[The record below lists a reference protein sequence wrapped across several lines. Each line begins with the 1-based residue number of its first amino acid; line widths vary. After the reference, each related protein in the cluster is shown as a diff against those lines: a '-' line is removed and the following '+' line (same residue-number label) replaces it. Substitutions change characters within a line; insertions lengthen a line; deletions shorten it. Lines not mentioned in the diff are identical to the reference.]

1 MNNENNTD
9 IRFFL
14 FSKQQMDMRIKV
26 DGSVGQQYKPGRVI
40 VKGKYKLFT
49 EISTNPTNSFNDT
62 KVILKEDINKVI
74 YEEPVSI

>member
-1 MNNENNTD
+1 MSEDNRG

-26 DGSVGQQYKPGRVI
+26 DGSIGQKYKPGRVI

-49 EISTNPTNSFNDT
+49 EISTKPNNSFNDT
-62 KVILKEDINKVI
+62 KVVLKEDINKVI

>member
-1 MNNENNTD
+1 MSDDNKD

-26 DGSVGQQYKPGRVI
+26 DGSIGQRYRPGKVVVR
-40 VKGKYKLFT
+40 GKFKLFT
-49 EISTNPTNSFNDT
+49 EISTSATNSFNDT